1 VLKASRTHT
10 AKKSPRLAEGQPKKP
25 LVEGNLASRGSP
37 DFNPLDYFMWSI
49 VEREVNKQPHKTPWT
64 GRLSSAPARSFG
76 LGLRLLW
83 RPVGISL
90 KNVHVI

>member
-1 VLKASRTHT
+1 
-10 AKKSPRLAEGQPKKP
+10 
-25 LVEGNLASRGSP
+25 
-37 DFNPLDYFMWSI
+37 MWSI